1 MEDNNKDMRR
11 FHLKKFH
18 PPRVAVVENS
28 GGVIRIEIADRAAS
42 REALEILERNN
53 FTIYSD
59 AETEAFLFPVL

>member
-1 MEDNNKDMRR
+1 M
-11 FHLKKFH
+11 KKFH